1 MIQRTL
7 IISIWILFTISCA
20 DKSKNPECDLNPF
33 VSADNNGFKF
43 YYAKRGMPKDVQPLI
58 HNNIEYSAPL
68 YDKDFE
74 DSVGCIGFIIAKD
87 LSNDSV
93 IWKKK
98 IYRISYDMNLE
109 TDVQDCYID
118 SLVLKCDNLFIHNE
132 NGSVFMLNLLNK
144 NLTQF

>member
-58 HNNIEYSAPL
+58 HNNIEYSRI
-68 YDKDFE
+68 
-74 DSVGCIGFIIAKD
+74 VFI
-87 LSNDSV
+87 
-93 IWKKK
+93 
-98 IYRISYDMNLE
+98 
-109 TDVQDCYID
+109 
-118 SLVLKCDNLFIHNE
+118 FI
-132 NGSVFMLNLLNK
+132 F
-144 NLTQF
+144 